1 MLFGQIL
8 LNSLVLGTQVV
19 LLVVPLYLLY
29 SVTRIYHLALGAT
42 AAVGAYALYLVLGS
56 GGNVVAAIALAVAAA
71 AACGAA
77 SYLLLESFAR
87 RQESLFGLLL
97 SFAFGITIEA
107 ALAIGFGT
115 DGKVILPHVLPTISL
130 GGLYLTVPGLYTMA
144 VGAGLALLAV
154 GAVTFTPGGR
164 SLRSIAENS
173 TVASSLSI
181 NSSQV
186 RLVVFVIASLIAG
199 FVGIMSGLNAAL
211 TPQMGFN
218 LVVMA
223 FIALLVGG
231 VHSLR
236 GAIIASYII
245 TLIPELIIGLSP
257 AGWQLSI
264 SLKMFLVFF
273 IALLLLWWRPSGL
286 VRLVQRS
293 S

>member
-1 MLFGQIL
+1 
-8 LNSLVLGTQVV
+8 
-19 LLVVPLYLLY
+19 
-29 SVTRIYHLALGAT
+29 
-42 AAVGAYALYLVLGS
+42 LVLGS